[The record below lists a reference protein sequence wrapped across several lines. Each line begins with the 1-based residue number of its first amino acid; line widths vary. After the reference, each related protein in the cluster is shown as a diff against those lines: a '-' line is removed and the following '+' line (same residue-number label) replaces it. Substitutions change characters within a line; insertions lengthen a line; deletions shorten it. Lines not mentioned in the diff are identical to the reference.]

1 MKPLI
6 ALLFFAAAAVLFLPL
21 AVGAENASPERP
33 MEAVLISA
41 LVLVVVYGLI
51 AFDLIHRTLA
61 AFLGASAVL
70 FISTTVGAFNK
81 NYYLLSFD
89 DAIEAIDFNVVF
101 LLMGM
106 MIIVAIMRRTG
117 VFQWT
122 AYKSYELAKG
132 DLWRLTAILMIVTAV
147 LSAFLD
153 NVTTVLL
160 MIPVTIEIAL
170 ILRIS
175 PWALIFPEIMASNIG
190 GTATLIG
197 DPPNIL
203 IGSASGLSFNAFIV
217 NLGPIVLISLL
228 VLLGMMKL
236 FFGKEYKKKRVKN
249 VPELLERLK
258 REYRIED
265 RKLLNQSLLVLG
277 FVVVLFLLHERLGME
292 PSIAAMTGAVILL
305 IISRAHIVEMLE
317 EVEWPTLVFFMMLFI
332 IVGAAEKT
340 GLIPAIAEGVRQLSG
355 SNITLAVIIVVWV
368 SGVMSAI
375 VDNIPFTAAMLPV
388 IAYLDQSIPGAETKV
403 LWWALALG
411 ADFGGNA
418 TIIGASANVVAV
430 GIAERSGYP
439 IRFTDFLRI
448 GAPVALVT
456 MLLST
461 AYLLLRYTT

>member
-1 MKPLI
+1 MR
-6 ALLFFAAAAVLFLPL
+6 ALLVCLLAAAVFLPL
-21 AVGAENASPERP
+21 AAGAENLPLERP
-33 MEAVLISA
+33 IEAVFISA
-41 LVLVVVYGLI
+41 LVLVVVFGLI
-51 AFDLIHRTLA
+51 AFDVMHRTLA
-61 AFLGASAVL
+61 AFLGAVTVL
-70 FISTTVGAFNK
+70 FISTTLGTYNQ
-81 NYYLLSFD
+81 NYYILSFE
-89 DAIEAIDFNVVF
+89 DAMEAIDFNVIF

-106 MIIVAIMRRTG
+106 MVIVSIMRRTG

-132 DLWRLTAILMIVTAV
+132 DLWRLTVILMLVTAV

-160 MIPVTIEIAL
+160 MTPVSIEIAL

-175 PWALIFPEIMASNIG
+175 PLAFLFPEIMASNIG

-203 IGSASGLSFNAFIV
+203 IGSASGLSFNDFLI
-217 NLGPIVLISLL
+217 NLGPIVVVAML
-228 VLLGMMKL
+228 VALGMMKL
-236 FFGKEYKKKRVKN
+236 FFGKEYRKKKGQDVDA
-249 VPELLERLK
+249 LLERLR

-265 RKLLNQSLLVLG
+265 RKLLNQSLVILG
-277 FVVVLFLLHERLGME
+277 FVVLLFLLHDKLGME
-292 PSIAAMTGAVILL
+292 PSIAAMTGAVMLL
-305 IISRAHIVEMLE
+305 IVSRAHIVEMLE

-355 SNITLAVIIVVWV
+355 DDLVSAVIIVLW
-368 SGVMSAI
+368 SSAVMSAL

-388 IAYLDQSIPGAETKV
+388 VAYLDQSIPGAENRV

-418 TIIGASANVVAV
+418 TLIGASANVVVA
-430 GIAERSGYP
+430 GISERSGHA
-439 IRFTDFLRI
+439 IRFVDFLKI

-456 MLLST
+456 VLLST
-461 AYLLLRYTT
+461 AYLLLRY

>member
-1 MKPLI
+1 MRPLRTLFVC
-6 ALLFFAAAAVLFLPL
+6 ALAAVVFLPL
-21 AVGAENASPERP
+21 AAGIENASPERP
-33 MEAVLISA
+33 TEALLISA
-41 LVLVVVYGLI
+41 LVLVVVYALI

-61 AFLGASAVL
+61 AFLGASALL
-70 FISTTVGAFNK
+70 FISTTLGTFNK
-81 NYYLLSFD
+81 NYYLLSFN
-89 DAIEAIDFNVVF
+89 DAIDAIDFNVIF

-122 AYKSYELAKG
+122 AYKSYELARG
-132 DLWRLTAILMIVTAV
+132 DIWRLAAILMIVTAA
-147 LSAFLD
+147 LSAVLD

-160 MIPVTIEIAL
+160 MTPVTIEIAL

-203 IGSASGLSFNAFIV
+203 IGSAAGLSFNAFLT

-228 VLLGMMKL
+228 VMVGMMKL
-236 FFGKEYKKKRVKN
+236 FFGKEYKKRRVKN

-265 RKLLNQSLLVLG
+265 RKLLKQSLMVLG
-277 FVVVLFLLHERLGME
+277 FVVVLFFFQERLKME

-305 IISRAHIVEMLE
+305 IISRAQIVEMLE

-340 GLIPAIAEGVRQLSG
+340 GLIPVIAEGVRQLSG
-355 SNITLAVIIVVWV
+355 SNITLAIIIVVWI
-368 SGVMSAI
+368 SGIMSAL

-388 IAYLDQSIPGAETKV
+388 VAYLDQSIPGAETKV

-418 TIIGASANVVAV
+418 TLIGASANVVAA
-430 GIAERSGYP
+430 GIAERSGHA
-439 IRFTDFLRI
+439 IRFNDFLRI

-461 AYLLLRYTT
+461 AYLLLRY

>member
-1 MKPLI
+1 
-6 ALLFFAAAAVLFLPL
+6 
-21 AVGAENASPERP
+21 
-33 MEAVLISA
+33 
-41 LVLVVVYGLI
+41 
-51 AFDLIHRTLA
+51 
-61 AFLGASAVL
+61 
-70 FISTTVGAFNK
+70 
-81 NYYLLSFD
+81 
-89 DAIEAIDFNVVF
+89 
-101 LLMGM
+101 MGM

-132 DLWRLTAILMIVTAV
+132 DLWRLTVILMIVTAV

-203 IGSASGLSFNAFIV
+203 IGSASGLSFNAFLV
-217 NLGPIVLISLL
+217 NLGPIVLISFL
-228 VLLGMMKL
+228 VLLGIMKL
-236 FFGKEYKKKRVKN
+236 FFWKDYKKRRVKN

-265 RKLLNQSLLVLG
+265 RKLLNQSLVVLA
-277 FVVVLFLLHERLGME
+277 FVVVLFLLHDTLGME

-340 GLIPAIAEGVRQLSG
+340 GLIPAIAEGVRQMSG
-355 SNITLAVIIVVWV
+355 SNITLAIVIVVWV
-368 SGVMSAI
+368 SGIMSAI

-388 IAYLDQSIPGAETKV
+388 IAYLDQSIPGTETKV

-418 TIIGASANVVAV
+418 TIIGASANIVAA

-461 AYLLLRYTT
+461 AYLLIRY